1 MKDTEKTRRIFMWYK
16 VKELSEKGL
25 NKSQIAQ
32 ELSIDRKTI
41 RKMLSLS
48 FDEYLGQQ
56 KDTRSKLLDPYEPF
70 IFNLLDN
77 FPYMS
82 SSVVEDRLKEHDPA
96 LLQVSSKTVYNYVM
110 LVRNRYGIEK
120 VGGDSLR
127 MMKKWADTPYG
138 EWGQVDFGTMLLDTT
153 NGKRQRVHFF
163 VIVLGRSRQKFVF
176 FQNIPFTSRSA
187 VYAHQLSFEYF
198 QGSPAKL
205 LYDQDRVFTKGEK
218 FGDIVLTHEFGRYCE
233 QEVFSPIFCKK
244 ADPQTKG
251 KVENV
256 VKYVKHNFLCARSYN
271 TVEQLNRE
279 VLGWLERTG
288 NGKVS
293 AGTNL
298 IPNQE
303 WITEKEYL
311 MTPKITPRLPEPEYR
326 EYLVRRDHTIKYKGN
341 YYSLPR
347 GTYNKV
353 ETHVRVYEL
362 SGKLQIT
369 TQSGGLLADH
379 VIPTSKGG
387 YVSCSEHW
395 KIPDLSSSELFEQ
408 VFQGLGATEE
418 ANIWMQILAKKE
430 RYLKDNLVAI
440 KHCIDK
446 YDIGIIQ
453 RTLEKCIE
461 INVHSAGPFIDI
473 AKTLFSS
480 TPAQI
485 VAAKTSIATL
495 RKIATEPQIRD
506 INSYQNIMSW

>member
-1 MKDTEKTRRIFMWYK
+1 
-16 VKELSEKGL
+16 
-25 NKSQIAQ
+25 
-32 ELSIDRKTI
+32 
-41 RKMLSLS
+41 
-48 FDEYLGQQ
+48 
-56 KDTRSKLLDPYEPF
+56 
-70 IFNLLDN
+70 
-77 FPYMS
+77 
-82 SSVVEDRLKEHDPA
+82 
-96 LLQVSSKTVYNYVM
+96 
-110 LVRNRYGIEK
+110 
-120 VGGDSLR
+120 
-127 MMKKWADTPYG
+127 
-138 EWGQVDFGTMLLDTT
+138 
-153 NGKRQRVHFF
+153 
-163 VIVLGRSRQKFVF
+163 
-176 FQNIPFTSRSA
+176 
-187 VYAHQLSFEYF
+187 
-198 QGSPAKL
+198 SPAKL

-218 FGDIVLTHEFGRYCE
+218 FGDIVLTQEFGRYCE
-233 QEVFSPIFCKK
+233 QEVFTPIFCKK

-256 VKYVKHNFLCARSYN
+256 VKYVKHNFLCARSYD
-271 TVEQLNRE
+271 TIEQLNRE

-293 AGTNL
+293 SGTNL
-298 IPNQE
+298 IPHQE
-303 WITEKEYL
+303 WITEREYL
-311 MTPKITPRLPEPEYR
+311 MTPKITTRLPEPEYR

-362 SGKLQIT
+362 SDKLQIT

-387 YVSCSEHW
+387 YISCSEHW

-418 ANIWMQILAKKE
+418 ANIWMQILAKKG